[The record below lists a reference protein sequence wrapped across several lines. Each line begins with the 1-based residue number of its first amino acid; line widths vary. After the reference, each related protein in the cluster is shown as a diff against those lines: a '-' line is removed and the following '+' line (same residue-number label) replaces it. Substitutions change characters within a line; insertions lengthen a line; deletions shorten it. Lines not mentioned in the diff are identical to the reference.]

1 MLSLTS
7 LTVLLSRHPMARR
20 HVVSRARAMAGTV
33 KQVSPVCAL
42 SLATL
47 SPAEREWFRVY
58 KWERPASPATM
69 QHMMARTFGARRA
82 EELVVFFEK
91 TAIPARPGEWRR
103 RMH

>member
-1 MLSLTS
+1 
-7 LTVLLSRHPMARR
+7 
-20 HVVSRARAMAGTV
+20 
-33 KQVSPVCAL
+33 
-42 SLATL
+42 
-47 SPAEREWFRVY
+47 VY

-69 QHMMARTFGARRA
+69 QHLMAWTFGARRA